1 MSLANLREKWDP
13 RFLLKAAVAWA
24 VAALV
29 LLLAASLLVSKSG
42 MGEGSVGYV
51 SSAISFLSALAAG
64 AAAAQG
70 RHGGFAAGLMA
81 AAALTLV
88 LLTVGFIIEGPA
100 IEASG
105 ILSVVTFSF
114 SGALAGSVFLSGRGR
129 TKKKRSAPRPRRR

>member
-13 RFLLKAAVAWA
+13 RFLLKAAAAWT

-51 SSAISFLSALAAG
+51 SSAVSFLSALAAG
-64 AAAAQG
+64 AAAA
-70 RHGGFAAGLMA
+70 RSRRGGLATGLMA
-81 AAALTLV
+81 AAALTLA

-114 SGALAGSVFLSGRGR
+114 SGALVGSVFLSGRGR
-129 TKKKRSAPRPRRR
+129 TKKKRSVPRPRRR